1 MKEEDNT
8 KKTQQNRTATTAV
21 AKVRC
26 KRCKSILKIQNLQ
39 ANVQSKRAKDN
50 ERWREGSNNNNVDGQ
65 SFALTFDVCSVPP
78 HIRYAPP
85 APCTTL
91 PRCCLCSPQR
101 PQIPKQTKRQ
111 SNKLCELAPRQTGKW
126 QKYPPPPCPCPLL
139 SHRCGQQQVALP
151 KRKTPQRY
159 RTTCPLS
166 PVRLPRPLLQM
177 TFCCCCCC
185 CFALCLDTFAIS
197 KRNARATCECYLAK
211 AARATQSNQE
221 LVQYLRERKQEQ
233 RQPLSCICKSLPYTD
248 YAILFF
254 KRPNVNLKSL

>member
-1 MKEEDNT
+1 M
-8 KKTQQNRTATTAV
+8 
-21 AKVRC
+21 
-26 KRCKSILKIQNLQ
+26 
-39 ANVQSKRAKDN
+39 
-50 ERWREGSNNNNVDGQ
+50 
-65 SFALTFDVCSVPP
+65 CSVPP

-111 SNKLCELAPRQTGKW
+111 SDKLCELAPRQTGKW
-126 QKYPPPPCPCPLL
+126 QKYPPPPCPFPLL
-139 SHRCGQQQVALP
+139 SHQCGQQQVALP

-177 TFCCCCCC
+177 TFCCCCCCC

-233 RQPLSCICKSLPYTD
+233 RQPLSCICKSQPYAD

-254 KRPNVNLKSL
+254 KRPNVNLKSS